1 MPPPSNQRG
10 NIEPPPEVMQEA
22 MKGFFTGAAR
32 FGSISILAHLILLLP
47 HPLRFASSP
56 SPSNTSSTPATSTPS
71 SQGHPKPKPKPSP
84 RTPLPYRPLT
94 SLSANLAPISR
105 IYRGLTPQF
114 KVFLQLSSMTLGGCI
129 WAEKRVN
136 EYLEVMRKV
145 KRAERVEAEGRRSAS
160 IKEGAIITQAAGHSA
175 DLEHDAWAEDIQCF

>member
-1 MPPPSNQRG
+1 MPPPSSQRG
-10 NIEPPPEVMQEA
+10 DIEPPPEVMQEA
-22 MKGFFTGAAR
+22 IKGFFTGAAR
-32 FGSISILAHLILLLP
+32 FGSISILVHLILLLP

-56 SPSNTSSTPATSTPS
+56 PSSSTPTTSTPS
-71 SQGHPKPKPKPSP
+71 SHGHPEPNLKTRM

-94 SLSANLAPISR
+94 SLSASLAPMSR

-114 KVFLQLSSMTLGGCI
+114 KVFLQLSSITLGGCI

-145 KRAERVEAEGRRSAS
+145 KRAERMEVEGGR
-160 IKEGAIITQAAGHSA
+160 
-175 DLEHDAWAEDIQCF
+175 

>member
-32 FGSISILAHLILLLP
+32 FGSVSILAHLILLLP
-47 HPLRFASSP
+47 HPLRFASS
-56 SPSNTSSTPATSTPS
+56 SPPNTSSTTTNSTPS
-71 SQGHPKPKPKPSP
+71 SHGHPEPKLKPAPH
-84 RTPLPYRPLT
+84 TPLPYRPLT

-105 IYRGLTPQF
+105 VYRGLTPQF

-136 EYLEVMRKV
+136 EYLEVTRKLN
-145 KRAERVEAEGRRSAS
+145 RAERGRDRRNEVN
-160 IKEGAIITQAAGHSA
+160 KEG
-175 DLEHDAWAEDIQCF
+175 D